1 MKIRKGIFIISI
13 LTVMVLTGCNR
24 TVAEYDIETQNTI
37 VEKSN
42 ECLGIEF
49 KLGGSSPDEGFDCS
63 GLVCYIMNESN
74 VLDSKRVMA
83 QELYELSEPIS
94 KEELK
99 AGDLI
104 FFRDT
109 FKSPNIITHVGIY
122 VGEGEM
128 IHCGNASVEKSELDT
143 DYWQNHFEGYGRL
156 KKEK

>member
-1 MKIRKGIFIISI
+1 M
-13 LTVMVLTGCNR
+13 
-24 TVAEYDIETQNTI
+24 
-37 VEKSN
+37 
-42 ECLGIEF
+42 GIEF

-63 GLVCYIMNESN
+63 GLVCYVMNESN